1 MTQDNDNQ
9 DRRLW
14 LSTAQVTGSALAAM
28 SGALVASLAG
38 TTGTVIG
45 AAVGSVI
52 ATVGATMYTESLRR
66 TGAAAKK
73 TAAVVR
79 HRGALITGAVPRTA
93 ADEQPQHR
101 ADPGGPDLDE
111 RSREDG
117 EPDEDGSRKG
127 RWDLPWGKVAIASLA
142 VMVAGLAGIT
152 AVEALT
158 GEPVSSMLGADDGT
172 GHHRGP
178 RRRRRLL
185 REGGARAER
194 RTPPR
199 PRSPSP
205 RRSPR
210 RSPPRSPRHRRRRR
224 LRTRRATPPRHPT
237 SPRARNPPRRT
248 VRVGLPT

>member
-101 ADPGGPDLDE
+101 ADPGAPDLRRTAVVRTASPTRTALGRGAGTCRGA
-111 RSREDG
+111 RSRS
-117 EPDEDGSRKG
+117 PASR
-127 RWDLPWGKVAIASLA
+127 
-142 VMVAGLAGIT
+142 
-152 AVEALT
+152 
-158 GEPVSSMLGADDGT
+158 
-172 GHHRGP
+172 
-178 RRRRRLL
+178 
-185 REGGARAER
+185 
-194 RTPPR
+194 
-199 PRSPSP
+199 
-205 RRSPR
+205 
-210 RSPPRSPRHRRRRR
+210 
-224 LRTRRATPPRHPT
+224 
-237 SPRARNPPRRT
+237 
-248 VRVGLPT
+248 